1 METFGQW
8 QLVEFPFLSKLSRYV
23 YQIRFRSREGQE
35 QERGYDAYN
44 L

>member
-1 METFGQW
+1 MAASGISFF
-8 QLVEFPFLSKLSRYV
+8 VEAFKVCLS
-23 YQIRFRSREGQE
+23 IGFRSREGQE